1 MAGVPTSPNDPSF
14 FIHHTFVD
22 HMYRLWQIADPTN
35 RLMQINGCAN
45 RASPCTPISHDFVL
59 TSLGL
64 RPDMRL
70 GDALDITGGPLCYRY
85 DY

>member
-1 MAGVPTSPNDPSF
+1 MAGVPTSPNDPAF
-14 FIHHTFVD
+14 FMHHLFVD
-22 HMYRLWQIADPTN
+22 HMYRRWQIADPAN
-35 RLMQINGCAN
+35 RLMQINGCADH
-45 RASPCTPISHDFVL
+45 ATPCNPISADFVL

-70 GDALDITGGPLCYRY
+70 GDALDTTGGVLCYRY